1 MLRGVSFIYHNHI
14 RQTVLCCFFALLLML
29 ATSRQA
35 EASAGFS
42 VNVHGAKAM
51 GMNTAFAAQ
60 ADDPSALYYNPA
72 GISFLKGLQT
82 SFGALLIEVSPSS
95 FSGTNQLS
103 PTTPVYEESRRQLFF
118 VPSCYLTYS
127 MESLPLSFGLG
138 INSIYPLS
146 KRWNDN
152 STFRNL
158 VQSVSI
164 KPMNFQPTVAYRF
177 DSLNLSVAAGIDVTY
192 AKVSMQNMAYAGQ
205 AGELGRLSTEGSAI
219 DPGYNFG
226 LLWKPRNDLSFGVNY
241 RSAITLNLSGDATFG
256 ATTPLGMAVIGG
268 TQAAAGNATT
278 SIRLPDSPTL
288 AVAWKPIEKL
298 TLEFDA
304 MRTGW
309 SSYNM
314 LEVKYESPQM
324 AVFNNNPIPKNWND
338 SWSYSLG
345 VQYSLNPTID
355 LRAGYTY
362 DTTPVPD
369 TTLGPDLPDA
379 ARHNYSV
386 GIGIHKGFASV
397 DLAYM
402 YIHFADRSVSN
413 LIQTGTYKSDAH
425 LLGGSITLRF

>member
-1 MLRGVSFIYHNHI
+1 MATEFSWVFNKYI
-14 RQTVLCCFFALLLML
+14 RQMFFCCFSAFLLMVATFEL
-29 ATSRQA
+29 AQ
-35 EASAGFS
+35 ASAGFS

-72 GISFLKGLQT
+72 GITFLKGLQLNV
-82 SFGALLIEVSPSS
+82 GGVLINVAPTA
-95 FSGTNQLS
+95 FLGTNQMH
-103 PTTPVYEESRRQLFF
+103 PTTVGYEESRRGIFL
-118 VPSCYLTYS
+118 VPSSYITYS
-127 MESLPLSFGLG
+127 MESLPLSFGLA

-146 KRWNDN
+146 KRWNDD
-152 STFRNL
+152 SSFRNL

-164 KPMNFQPTVAYRF
+164 RPMNFQPTVAYRF
-177 DSLNLSVAAGIDVTY
+177 DNLNLSIAAGVDVTY
-192 AKVSMQNMAYAGQ
+192 AKVSMQNMVYSGQ
-205 AGELGRLSTEGSAI
+205 AGELGRLSTEGTAL

-226 LLWKPRNDLSFGVNY
+226 LLWKPRNDLSLGVNY
-241 RSAITLNLSGDATFG
+241 RSAITLNLSGDATFN
-256 ATTPLGMAVIGG
+256 ATTTFGAAVIGG
-268 TQAAAGNATT
+268 AAAGNATT
-278 SIRLPDSPTL
+278 SIRLPDSLTL

-309 SSYNM
+309 SSYNR
-314 LEVKYESPQM
+314 LEVVYHNPQM
-324 AVFNNNPIPKNWND
+324 AAFNNNPIPKNWND

-345 VQYSLNPTID
+345 VQYSLNPTLD

-386 GIGIHKGFASV
+386 GIGIHKDFVSL

-402 YIHFADRSVSN
+402 YIQFADRNVSN
-413 LIQTGTYKSDAH
+413 LIQTGSYKSDAH
-425 LLGGSITLRF
+425 LIGTSVTLRF